1 MSGARPTV
9 DLLSR
14 MALAGAVYAFFAATD
29 SQYRTVSEL
38 YPLLNGFALVGLV
51 ALGLGVTMIAG
62 ELDLSV
68 GSVAAVA
75 GIIAIYVSDWGVVPC
90 LLVAVAAAAAFGA
103 AQGFAIAILRINSLV
118 FTIGTLIALRGFA
131 FVISHEESVLVN
143 LNNLSISDSVVRK
156 LWIFSPFSLTTIV
169 AFLVF
174 GGFMAYTRFG
184 REIYAVG
191 GGRNEALA
199 AGVATMRSIVI
210 AFTISAGLAGLAGGL
225 ASIQSGAA
233 QPGAFDSLLLG
244 GVTAALVG
252 GVSLYGGKGSFVG
265 IAVGALTLRFLV
277 LGISSRGAPFYVE
290 SLATGALLLAV
301 LLVEL
306 VTGRGRAFIGGLSR
320 RQATGQA
327 PGTLQL

>member
-1 MSGARPTV
+1 MSGGRPTA

-14 MALAGAVYAFFAATD
+14 VALAVVVYAFFAASD
-29 SQYRTVSEL
+29 SQYRAVSEL

-75 GIIAIYVSDWGVVPC
+75 GIIAVYASDWGVVPC

-103 AQGFAIAILRINSLV
+103 AQGFAIALLRINSLV

-131 FVISHEESVLVN
+131 FVISHEQSVLVN

-156 LWIFSPFSLTTIV
+156 LWIFSPFSITTLV
-169 AFLVF
+169 AFVLI
-174 GGFMAYTRFG
+174 GGFMAYTRPG
-184 REIYAVG
+184 RQIYAIG

-199 AGVATMRSIVI
+199 AGVSASRSIVI

-306 VTGRGRAFIGGLSR
+306 VTERGRGLAGALFRRGISGRAE
-320 RQATGQA
+320 
-327 PGTLQL
+327 GTLRP

>member
-1 MSGARPTV
+1 VKGARLTA

-14 MALAGAVYAFFAATD
+14 IALAAAVYAFFAATD
-29 SQYRTVSEL
+29 SHYRTIDQL
-38 YPLLNGFALVGLV
+38 YPLINGFALVGLV

-68 GSVAAVA
+68 GSMAAVA
-75 GIIAIYVSDWGVVPC
+75 GIIAVYTSDWGIVPC
-90 LLVAVAAAAAFGA
+90 LVVAVAASAAFGA
-103 AQGFAIAILRINSLV
+103 AQGLAIATLRVNSLV
-118 FTIGTLIALRGFA
+118 FTIGTLIALRGLA
-131 FVISHEESVLVN
+131 FVISDEESVLVN
-143 LNNLSISDSVVRK
+143 LDNLGISDSVVRK

-169 AFLVF
+169 AFVLV
-174 GGFMAYTRFG
+174 GGFMSLTRYG
-184 REIYAVG
+184 REIYAIG
-191 GGRNEALA
+191 GGRAEALG
-199 AGVATMRSIVI
+199 AGVSSFRSIVI
-210 AFTISAGLAGLAGGL
+210 AFTLSAALAGLAGGL
-225 ASIQSGAA
+225 ASLQSGAA
-233 QPGAFDSLLLG
+233 QPGAYDSLLLG

-306 VTGRGRAFIGGLSR
+306 ATGRGREGIRKLLPR
-320 RQATGQA
+320 REGIESSD
-327 PGTLQL
+327 TLMP

>member
-1 MSGARPTV
+1 MTGGRPTV
-9 DLLSR
+9 DLLGR
-14 MALAGAVYAFFAATD
+14 VTLALAVYAFFAATD
-29 SQYRTVSEL
+29 SHYRSVSQL

-51 ALGLGVTMIAG
+51 ALGLGVTMVAG

-75 GIIAIYVSDWGVVPC
+75 GLIAVYSSDWGLVPC
-90 LLVAVAAAAAFGA
+90 LVVAVAAAAAFGA
-103 AQGFAIAILRINSLV
+103 AQGLAIAMLRMSSLV
-118 FTIGTLIALRGFA
+118 FTIGTLIALRGLA
-131 FVISHEESVLVN
+131 FVISHEQSVLVN
-143 LNNLSISDSVVRK
+143 LNNLSISDAVVRK
-156 LWIFSPFSLTTIV
+156 LWIFSPFSLTTIA
-169 AFLVF
+169 AFVLV

-184 REIYAVG
+184 REIYAIG
-191 GGRNEALA
+191 GGRAEALG
-199 AGVATMRSIVI
+199 AGVSSFRSIVI
-210 AFTISAGLAGLAGGL
+210 AFTISASLAGLAGGL
-225 ASIQSGAA
+225 ASLQSGAA

-252 GVSLYGGKGSFVG
+252 GISLYGGKGSFVG

-306 VTGRGRAFIGGLSR
+306 VTGRGRGIVRTLR
-320 RQATGQA
+320 RKPELRRH
-327 PGTLQL
+327 PGTLRP

>member
-1 MSGARPTV
+1 VKGGRPTA

-14 MALAGAVYAFFAATD
+14 VALALAVYAFFAATD
-29 SQYRTVSEL
+29 SQYRAFAQL

-68 GSVAAVA
+68 GSMAAVA
-75 GIIAIYVSDWGVVPC
+75 GIIAVYASDWGVVPC
-90 LLVAVAAAAAFGA
+90 LVVAVAAAAAFGA
-103 AQGFAIAILRINSLV
+103 AQGFAIALLRINSLV

-131 FVISHEESVLVN
+131 FVISHEQSVLVN
-143 LNNLSISDSVVRK
+143 LDNLSISDSITRK
-156 LWIFSPFSLTTIV
+156 LWIFSPFSLITIT
-169 AFLVF
+169 AFVVI
-174 GGFMAYTRFG
+174 GGFMAYTRSG
-184 REIYAVG
+184 RQIYAIG
-191 GGRNEALA
+191 GGRSEALG
-199 AGVATMRSIVI
+199 AGVSSFRPIVVV
-210 AFTISAGLAGLAGGL
+210 FTISAGLAGLAGSL
-225 ASIQSGAA
+225 ASLQSGAA

-265 IAVGALTLRFLV
+265 VAVGVLTLRFLV
-277 LGISSRGAPFYVE
+277 LGISSRGWPFYVE

-306 VTGRGRAFIGGLSR
+306 ATSRGGELV
-320 RQATGQA
+320 
-327 PGTLQL
+327 GTLRRRTEIVRDVGTLRP